1 MRHLLKFLHIAAT
14 SGFVGT
20 VAVSLLLAAVADTST
35 PLAFAATRRAILLAA
50 ENIAL
55 PSLVVL
61 LLTGML
67 LVVKQ
72 PLLID
77 ARWVW
82 AKALIGLAVGA
93 IALLAVQPAVSRAA
107 QLAQLAT
114 EGMPALEPLAAAL
127 RAERIGGLL
136 NLALSLLAMALAV
149 WRPPFGRRPDT

>member
-1 MRHLLKFLHIAAT
+1 MRHLLKLLHIAAAI
-14 SGFVGT
+14 GFVGT